1 MKPYPVE
8 FRAKIIEVWQ
18 RDQLSMRQL
27 AKQFKVSKSFIQKL
41 IKQYKETGDL
51 RPLPQ
56 GGSCPSK
63 INNEQMVDLVVIID
77 ENNDATLE
85 ELCELLNEKRKVK
98 VSKST
103 MGRITQ
109 KLNYTLKKKTLSATE
124 KKTDRVQKKRGEYWK
139 QVRDIKAENL
149 IFIDEFG
156 VNLAMTRLYA
166 RALKGTRARGDK
178 PQKRGKNVSV
188 IGALS
193 LEKVLSYCPIYGS
206 VDGLTFEA
214 FVVTKL
220 APLLWK
226 DACVVM
232 DNAKSHFGEMVR
244 ETIENTGAK
253 LIYLSPYSP
262 EFSPI
267 ENCWCGRHC
276 RIPAGFKIQQGRQ
289 SKVKSILRKLKPRN
303 YQDLIDHLAS
313 ALLQVT
319 QNDIRNWFAH
329 CCYCTS

>member
-1 MKPYPVE
+1 MKPYPVG

-18 RDQLSMRQL
+18 KDQLSIRKL
-27 AKQFKVSKSFIQKL
+27 AKHFKVSQSFVQKL

-51 RPLPQ
+51 RPLQQ

-63 INNEQMVDLVVIID
+63 INNEQIVDLVEIIE
-77 ENNDATLE
+77 ENNDATLV
-85 ELCELLNEKRKVK
+85 ELCELLSEKVGVK

-103 MGRITQ
+103 MGRITN

-124 KKTDRVQKKRGEYWK
+124 KKTDRVQKKREEYWE
-139 QVRDIKAENL
+139 QIRGVKAENL
-149 IFIDEFG
+149 IFIDESG
-156 VNLAMTRLYA
+156 INLAMVRLYA
-166 RALKGTRARGDK
+166 RSLKGTRARGEQ
-178 PQKRGKNVSV
+178 PNKRGKNISV

-193 LEKVLSYCPIYGS
+193 LETTLAYCPIYGS
-206 VDGLTFEA
+206 VDRLTFEA
-214 FVVTKL
+214 FIVAKL
-220 APLLWK
+220 SPLLWK

-232 DNAKSHFGEMVR
+232 DNAKIHFGEMVR
-244 ETIENTGAK
+244 ESIESAGAK
-253 LIYLSPYSP
+253 LIYLPPYSP

-267 ENCWCGRHC
+267 ENCW
-276 RIPAGFKIQQGRQ
+276 

-303 YQDLIDHLAS
+303 YQDLIEHLAS

-319 QNDIRNWFAH
+319 QNDIRNWFTH

>member
-1 MKPYPVE
+1 
-8 FRAKIIEVWQ
+8 
-18 RDQLSMRQL
+18 
-27 AKQFKVSKSFIQKL
+27 
-41 IKQYKETGDL
+41 
-51 RPLPQ
+51 
-56 GGSCPSK
+56 
-63 INNEQMVDLVVIID
+63 MV
-77 ENNDATLE
+77 
-85 ELCELLNEKRKVK
+85 
-98 VSKST
+98 
-103 MGRITQ
+103 
-109 KLNYTLKKKTLSATE
+109 
-124 KKTDRVQKKRGEYWK
+124 
-139 QVRDIKAENL
+139 
-149 IFIDEFG
+149 
-156 VNLAMTRLYA
+156 RLYA

-178 PQKRGKNVSV
+178 PQKRGKNISV

-193 LEKVLSYCPIYGS
+193 LEHILAYCPIYGS

-214 FVVTKL
+214 FIVTKL

-244 ETIENTGAK
+244 ESIESTGAK
-253 LIYLSPYSP
+253 LIYLPPYSP

-267 ENCWCGRHC
+267 ENCW
-276 RIPAGFKIQQGRQ
+276 